1 MIITA
6 IIPARGGSKKI
17 PRKNIKMFL
26 GKPLIYYSI
35 KQAKESKYINRVIL
49 TTDDEEIRQIG
60 MKYGVEAPFLRPKEI
75 SDDLSTD
82 LEFFQHYLNWTEKNE
97 PDRMPD
103 ILVQLRPTYPTR
115 KVEIIDDCIKTMLD
129 NLSYDCVRTAAEYNF
144 KTPYKMYTVENNKLR
159 PLFEEYNGIQQPY
172 NCCRQI
178 FPQVYTANGYLEVI
192 KTDTILKKKSV
203 SGDKI
208 YPYIMDE
215 SCIEDIDTEEEWVIT
230 ENKYRKILTV

>member
-17 PRKNIKMFL
+17 PRKNIKLFL

-35 KQAKESKYINRVIL
+35 KQAKESKYINRIIL

-82 LEFFQHYLNWTEKNE
+82 LEFFEHYLEWTKKNE
-97 PDRMPD
+97 PEKIPD

-115 KVEIIDDCIKTMLD
+115 KVEIIDDCIKTMLENMD
-129 NLSYDCVRTAAEYNF
+129 YDCVRTAAEYNS
-144 KTPYKMYTVENNKLR
+144 KTPYKMYTVENHKLC
-159 PLFEEYNGIQQPY
+159 PLFEEYNDVKQPY

-203 SGDKI
+203 SGNKI

-215 SCIEDIDTEEEWVIT
+215 SCIEDIDTEKEWFELET
-230 ENKYRKILTV
+230 KYH